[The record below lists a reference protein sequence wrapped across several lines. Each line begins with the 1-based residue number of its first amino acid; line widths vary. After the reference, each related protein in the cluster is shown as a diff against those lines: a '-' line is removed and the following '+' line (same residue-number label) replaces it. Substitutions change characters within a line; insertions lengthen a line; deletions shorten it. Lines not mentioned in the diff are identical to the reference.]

1 MASAIPPAVAL
12 DMIPSAPPPKGVT
25 PDFIHGDSLSPEIIA
40 VSAISSALALALL
53 CIRLYST
60 LRITR
65 SAWYDDPACACAL
78 VFSLAYVGLI
88 ISTRDHAKHGWDLP
102 VVSYTSSYFKI
113 ILAETI
119 ICSFAFLCSKLSMLL
134 LLHRLFTPIKS
145 FRYCVYFG
153 MLWAT
158 IISGVAIILAGAL
171 CAPSIVEVN
180 VAIMVACMPA
190 CASFFRFFATK
201 TDFLRAVK
209 ARIASARSSVSKPV
223 KSPSGSQDTTK
234 PNSQELPVTE
244 IPAATVGRYWKIKN
258 VFPTEKNHRPPQIT
272 ANDRLSTLPTGRL
285 GLLGTSHCEW
295 PSPVGAGE
303 KIEATRCS
311 HENGQPPPAVP
322 HGWV

>member
-1 MASAIPPAVAL
+1 MASAIPPAVTL

-65 SAWYDDPACACAL
+65 SAWYDDAACVCAL

-119 ICSFAFLCSKLSMLL
+119 ICSFAFLCSKLSILL
-134 LLHRLFTPIKS
+134 LLHRLFTPVKS

-158 IISGVAIILAGAL
+158 IISGVAIIIAGAL
-171 CAPSIVEVN
+171 CAPRSAE
-180 VAIMVACMPA
+180 
-190 CASFFRFFATK
+190 SF
-201 TDFLRAVK
+201 
-209 ARIASARSSVSKPV
+209 SSLQVVS
-223 KSPSGSQDTTK
+223 
-234 PNSQELPVTE
+234 
-244 IPAATVGRYWKIKN
+244 
-258 VFPTEKNHRPPQIT
+258 
-272 ANDRLSTLPTGRL
+272 
-285 GLLGTSHCEW
+285 
-295 PSPVGAGE
+295 
-303 KIEATRCS
+303 RCS
-311 HENGQPPPAVP
+311 RQSTWAVVQGTMNILLDFFVLYIP
-322 HGWV
+322 IPMVWRLRMGYKKKWGVTAIFMTGFM